1 VGWRDFTKSAPLEKG
16 NRGPLQEIIIKKK
29 KTAATI

>member
-1 VGWRDFTKSAPLEKG
+1 VGRRDFTKSAPPGRETEDPK
-16 NRGPLQEIIIKKK
+16 IIK